1 MGSTLGKSLKISL
14 FGESH
19 GEVVGVVLDGFPAGI
34 KIDEAFIDFE
44 MARRAPGGI
53 FGSPR
58 SEKDACKILSG
69 VLNGTTTG
77 APICCIIE
85 NTNQDSS
92 DYQALLKVPRPS
104 HADFTGALRYNGFND
119 LRGGGHFSGRLTAPL
134 VFAGA
139 LCKLYLAKRGVF
151 IGAHL
156 KSVGTIQDES
166 FSEHHMNQ
174 EFFKDL
180 AKKEL
185 AFLKDE
191 IGEKAKEEILKRKAE
206 GDSVGG
212 IVECAAI
219 GVKAGLGSPIFEA
232 AESKIAAMIFAIPGV
247 KGVEFGEGFN
257 IAQMLGS
264 TANDA
269 FCLKE
274 NQVYPETN
282 HNGGCLGGITTGA
295 PIIFRAAFKPTASIQ
310 KTQFTLN
317 VRTGVKEEL
326 KVLGR
331 HDPCIAVRAVPVVEA
346 AAAVVILDMI
356 LEGSGY
362 DRS

>member
-1 MGSTLGKSLKISL
+1 MGSILGKALKIAL

-19 GEVVGVVLDGFPAGI
+19 GEAVGVVLDGFPAGI
-34 KIDEAFIDFE
+34 KVDEAYIAAE
-44 MARRAPGGI
+44 MARRAPGG
-53 FGSPR
+53 SLSTPR
-58 SEKDACKILSG
+58 SEKDLCKILAG
-69 VLNGTTTG
+69 VLNGVTTG

-85 NTNQDSS
+85 NTSQHSA
-92 DYQALLKVPRPS
+92 DYQALLSVPRPS
-104 HADFTGALRYNGFND
+104 HADFAGALRYKGFND
-119 LRGGGHFSGRLTAPL
+119 QRGGGHFSGRLTAPL

-139 LCKLYLAKRGVF
+139 LCKLYLANKDIH

-156 KSVGTIQDES
+156 KSIGTIQDDS
-166 FSEHHMNQ
+166 FNEGHLSAEL
-174 EFFKDL
+174 FKSL

-191 IGEKAKEEILKRKAE
+191 AGEKAKAEILKRKAE

-212 IVECAAI
+212 VVECAAI

-232 AESKIAAMIFAIPGV
+232 VESRIAAILFAIPGV

-264 TANDA
+264 TANDV
-269 FCLKE
+269 FCLKDDLA
-274 NQVYPETN
+274 YPETN
-282 HNGGCLGGITTGA
+282 KNGGCLGGITTGA
-295 PIIFRAAFKPTASIQ
+295 PILVRAAFKPTASIQ
-310 KTQFTLN
+310 KTQLTLN
-317 VRTGVKEEL
+317 IQTGTKEAL
-326 KVLGR
+326 SIAGR

-346 AAAVVILDMI
+346 AMAIAITDLI

-362 DRS
+362 DRP